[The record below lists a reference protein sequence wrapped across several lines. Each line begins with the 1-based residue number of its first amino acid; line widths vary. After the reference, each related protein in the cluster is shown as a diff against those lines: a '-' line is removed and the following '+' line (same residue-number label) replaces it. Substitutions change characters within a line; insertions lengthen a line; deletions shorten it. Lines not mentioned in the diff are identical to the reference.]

1 LRDLRVH
8 RTILHGWLK
17 AASEGSEP
25 AFPGHG
31 RTRPE
36 QAELVGLR
44 REVTKLK
51 AERDILEKAVA
62 DVKFGFIARQRDLA
76 GGKAAGRDILSRLGA
91 KRWNSTDV
99 LDAIGVPSIVSGLH
113 TGPHATAVAE
123 QLAETNRNGRR
134 HRLALSQDIV
144 EVLAGN
150 PEQAGDLGLAP
161 AGRRNHVFAQKG
173 TRMRRAPSG
182 VALGGAGH
190 VRPPQ

>member
-1 LRDLRVH
+1 VSVVQALRDLRVH

-17 AASEGSEP
+17 AAGEGSEP

-31 RTRPE
+31 RMRPE

-51 AERDILEKAVA
+51 A
-62 DVKFGFIARQRDLA
+62 
-76 GGKAAGRDILSRLGA
+76 GRDILSRLGA

-99 LDAIGVPSIVSGLH
+99 FGAIGVPSIVSGLH